1 MFPNMGG
8 GSCIIFH
15 LFLRE
20 EKSVIV
26 VGNDSTHPSATW
38 PSITLTSGEVGQH
51 GGMMTKAIRLH
62 SLGVGVGSPLS
73 LAPSAFLRW
82 QCCRRLPLC
91 TGLWSCVAAVCKS
104 VN

>member
-8 GSCIIFH
+8 GVMHH
-15 LFLRE
+15 LSSVFE
-20 EKSVIV
+20 EQKSVTV
-26 VGNDSTHPSATW
+26 VGNDSTHSSATW

-73 LAPSAFLRW
+73 LAPSTFLRW
-82 QCCRRLPLC
+82 QCCRLPLC